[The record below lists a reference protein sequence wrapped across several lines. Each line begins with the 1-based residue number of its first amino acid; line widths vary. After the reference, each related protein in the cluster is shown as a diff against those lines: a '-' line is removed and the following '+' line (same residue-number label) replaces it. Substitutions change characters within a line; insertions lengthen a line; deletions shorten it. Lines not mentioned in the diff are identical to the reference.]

1 MTMKRLLCIISAM
14 NTGGAE
20 TFLMKLYRKLDRTK
34 FQMDFCVNAPE
45 KGFYDEEIASM
56 GGRIY
61 RIPCKS
67 SDLPGFRRQLTNVV
81 RENRYDYV
89 LRITASGAGL
99 MDLKLAKKAGASV
112 CVARSSNSGSDGGIK
127 SFLAHRIGRLLYSRY
142 IDVRIAPS
150 DLAAIYTFGRRA
162 YQRGEVRILHN
173 ALDPAVYRYD
183 PTARARI
190 RETFHIPQDAF
201 VVGHIG
207 RFSAQK
213 NHTFLLEA
221 FASVHRM
228 HPEAILMLVGD
239 GELRPEVTRQVE
251 RLHLSDCVRFCGVRS
266 DVPAVLSAMDVFAF
280 PSFYEGMPNTII
292 EAQATGLPCVLAD
305 TITKEADITGLLTY
319 LPLGDAERWANE
331 IAGKCACVRR
341 DTSEELKAAG
351 YDINE
356 VCKEFVQM
364 IFGEDA

>member
-112 CVARSSNSGSDGGIK
+112 CVARSSNSGSDGGLK

-150 DLAAIYTFGRRA
+150 DLAAIYNLWPSGVSARRG
-162 YQRGEVRILHN
+162 QN
-173 ALDPAVYRYD
+173 PSQ
-183 PTARARI
+183 RARS
-190 RETFHIPQDAF
+190 
-201 VVGHIG
+201 G
-207 RFSAQK
+207 
-213 NHTFLLEA
+213 
-221 FASVHRM
+221 
-228 HPEAILMLVGD
+228 
-239 GELRPEVTRQVE
+239 
-251 RLHLSDCVRFCGVRS
+251 CV
-266 DVPAVLSAMDVFAF
+266 
-280 PSFYEGMPNTII
+280 
-292 EAQATGLPCVLAD
+292 
-305 TITKEADITGLLTY
+305 
-319 LPLGDAERWANE
+319 PL
-331 IAGKCACVRR
+331 
-341 DTSEELKAAG
+341 
-351 YDINE
+351 
-356 VCKEFVQM
+356 
-364 IFGEDA
+364 

>member
-1 MTMKRLLCIISAM
+1 M
-14 NTGGAE
+14 
-20 TFLMKLYRKLDRTK
+20 YRFDS
-34 FQMDFCVNAPE
+34 E
-45 KGFYDEEIASM
+45 
-56 GGRIY
+56 
-61 RIPCKS
+61 
-67 SDLPGFRRQLTNVV
+67 
-81 RENRYDYV
+81 
-89 LRITASGAGL
+89 
-99 MDLKLAKKAGASV
+99 
-112 CVARSSNSGSDGGIK
+112 
-127 SFLAHRIGRLLYSRY
+127 
-142 IDVRIAPS
+142 
-150 DLAAIYTFGRRA
+150 
-162 YQRGEVRILHN
+162 
-173 ALDPAVYRYD
+173 
-183 PTARARI
+183 ARARI

-207 RFSAQK
+207 RFSQQK

-266 DVPAVLSAMDVFAF
+266 DVPALLSAMDVFAF

-319 LPLGDAERWANE
+319 LPLGDAARWANE

-351 YDINE
+351 YDIDE

>member
-1 MTMKRLLCIISAM
+1 MKRLLCIISAM

-61 RIPCKS
+61 CIPCKS
-67 SDLPGFRRQLTNVV
+67 SDLPGFRRQLTSVV

-173 ALDPAVYRYD
+173 ALDPAVYRFD
-183 PTARARI
+183 SEARARI

-207 RFSAQK
+207 RFSQQK

-221 FASVHRM
+221 FASVHRI

-266 DVPAVLSAMDVFAF
+266 DVPALLSAMDVFAF
-280 PSFYEGMPNTII
+280 PSRFEGLGIVAI
-292 EAQATGLPCVLAD
+292 EAQAAGLPVVCSEH
-305 TITKEADITGLLTY
+305 IPIEALLSPETRRVPLSDAAGWAEALLT
-319 LPLGDAERWANE
+319 AAASETT
-331 IAGKCACVRR
+331 R
-341 DTSEELKAAG
+341 DSG
-351 YDINE
+351 PE
-356 VCKEFVQM
+356 VCQRFSIDAVAAM
-364 IFGEDA
+364 IASYYKGEQP

>member
-61 RIPCKS
+61 CIPCKS
-67 SDLPGFRRQLTNVV
+67 SDLSGFRRQLTNVV
-81 RENRYDYV
+81 RDNQYDYV

-173 ALDPAVYRYD
+173 ALDTAVFRFD
-183 PTARARI
+183 SAARARI
-190 RETFHIPQDAF
+190 RDAFDIPQDAF

-207 RFSAQK
+207 RFSQQK

-221 FASVHRM
+221 FAVVHRM

-239 GELRPEVTRQVE
+239 GELRPEVTRQAE

-266 DVPAVLSAMDVFAF
+266 DVPALLSAMDVFAF

-319 LPLGDAERWANE
+319 LPLGDAARWANE
-331 IAGKCACVRR
+331 IAGKRACARR